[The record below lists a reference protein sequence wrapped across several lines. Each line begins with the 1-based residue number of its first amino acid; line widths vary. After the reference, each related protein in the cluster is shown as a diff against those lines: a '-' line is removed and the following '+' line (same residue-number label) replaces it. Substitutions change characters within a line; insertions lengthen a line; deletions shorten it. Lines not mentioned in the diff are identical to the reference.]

1 MSLCLTL
8 AMDQTLRPA
17 PSRQHNVGHAHTAPL
32 TGRRL
37 PLSIIVTF
45 AFVLAEGI
53 TGFVSHSLAL
63 MSDAGH
69 TLADTLALTLSWY
82 RLWSARRPSTSATTL
97 GHHRVGI
104 LSARVKSLA

>member
-37 PLSIIVTF
+37 ALSIIVTL

-69 TLADTLALTLSWY
+69 NLADTLALTLSWY
-82 RLWSARRPSTSATTL
+82 GLCSAQRTPSS
-97 GHHRVGI
+97 HRTFDYH
-104 LSARVKSLA
+104 